1 VRRTRLPRRGPTR
14 LVVNAKILPN
24 LLSGIRIALMPVVL
38 MIAWADSRL
47 WFVIVLSFSLL
58 TDALD
63 GFFARRYNAFSE
75 FGRKLDSVADYLT
88 LIAGI
93 AGIALL
99 WPDIMHRE
107 WVWVATGLAVFFS
120 VMAYGLVRLRRI
132 PCYHTWTTKVGVAG
146 CALSLIPLLADTTPL
161 PFHLAM
167 LVLMLGGLEEVIIMH
182 LVPGHVGE
190 MPSAWHAWRLRKTN
204 RAASTP
210 REPYVTVDT
219 PTDPGASP

>member
-1 VRRTRLPRRGPTR
+1 MRTGLRHCGPTDP
-14 LVVNAKILPN
+14 VVNAKILPN

-38 MIAWADSRL
+38 MAAWADSRV

-63 GFFARRYNAFSE
+63 GFFARRYNAFSDL
-75 FGRKLDSVADYLT
+75 GRKLDSVADYLT

-99 WPDIMHRE
+99 WPDIMRRE
-107 WVWVATGLAVFFS
+107 WVWVATGLTVFFA

-146 CALSLIPLLADTTPL
+146 CALSLIPLLADWTPL

-167 LVLMLGGLEEVIIMH
+167 VVLMLGGLEEVIIMH
-182 LVPGHVGE
+182 LVPGHIGE
-190 MPSAWHAWRLRKTN
+190 MPSVWHARRLRQKN
-204 RAASTP
+204 RAASRP

-219 PTDPGASP
+219 PSDPD